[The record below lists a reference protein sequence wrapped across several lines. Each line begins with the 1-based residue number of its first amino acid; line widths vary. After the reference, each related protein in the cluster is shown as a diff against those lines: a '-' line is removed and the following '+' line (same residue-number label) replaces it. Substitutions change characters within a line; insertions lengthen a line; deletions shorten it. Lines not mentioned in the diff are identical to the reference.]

1 MHRRRFLAASAAV
14 VVPVTASAAEICS
27 NLSASDDPI
36 FELIA
41 RHERAVATYHAVT
54 GDAEVDA
61 VVKAQVAVRNELLDT
76 TPTTL
81 RGVAALAAHAVK
93 YREEFSDEDP
103 ELADRVLTQ
112 IERAIAVMIG
122 RA

>member
-1 MHRRRFLAASAAV
+1 MHRRHFLAASAAA

-27 NLSASDDPI
+27 NLSRSDDPI

-41 RHERAVATYHAVT
+41 RHQRAVAAYNAVT
-54 GDAEVDA
+54 GDAAVDA
-61 VVKAQVAVRNELLDT
+61 ALKAAAAVRDELLAT

-93 YREEFSDEDP
+93 YRGDFSDEDP

-112 IERAIAVMIG
+112 IERAIADMIG